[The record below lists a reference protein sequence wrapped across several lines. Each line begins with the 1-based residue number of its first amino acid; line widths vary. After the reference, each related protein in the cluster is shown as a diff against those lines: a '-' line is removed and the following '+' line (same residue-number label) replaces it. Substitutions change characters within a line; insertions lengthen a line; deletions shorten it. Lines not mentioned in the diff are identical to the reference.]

1 MAIGVILKELFPGAT
16 NADLTELAEHYIKVH
31 GPIPVDDKG
40 QPIMTAG
47 QFVQQHLRQHLVN
60 LAGSSVHKSQQEG
73 GDAAV
78 KAVMARFAAL

>member
-40 QPIMTAG
+40 QPTMTPG
-47 QFVQQHLRQHLVN
+47 QFMQDHLRQHIINVT
-60 LAGSSVHKSQQEG
+60 GSSVHRTQQTNMES
-73 GDAAV
+73 AI
-78 KAVMARFAAL
+78 KAVMDRFKAL